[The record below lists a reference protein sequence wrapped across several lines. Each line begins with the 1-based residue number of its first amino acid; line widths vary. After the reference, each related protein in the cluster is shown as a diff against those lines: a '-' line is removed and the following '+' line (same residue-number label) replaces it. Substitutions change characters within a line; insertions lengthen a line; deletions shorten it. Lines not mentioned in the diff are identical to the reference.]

1 MSQLINYKTRYHK
14 FIEQRLHR
22 AKTRSKGYALHH
34 ILPRSLGGSNSKS
47 NLVKLTHREHF
58 IAHRMLVKMF
68 RGEKAKKMNYALWR
82 MVNEKHHP
90 YKVSSRVHEQILQEH
105 SKTVKKQ
112 WKNGK
117 FNKKTHSDRFKKLWQ
132 DPEWRAQVLEKRR
145 IAKLNPE
152 VRKKYS
158 ENGMKGAIARWGH

>member
-22 AKTRSKGYALHH
+22 AKTRSKGYA
-34 ILPRSLGGSNSKS
+34 GSDSKS
-47 NLVKLTHREHF
+47 NLVKLTHREHWV
-58 IAHRMLVKMF
+58 AHRMLAKMYS
-68 RGEKAKKMNYALWR
+68 GKKRVQMYHALWY
-82 MVNEKHHP
+82 MVKTSP
-90 YKVSSRVHEQILQEH
+90 YKCNSRTYEHIRQEH
-105 SKTVKKQ
+105 SKTTKKQ
-112 WKNGK
+112 WKNGN

-145 IAKLNPE
+145 IAKLHPE